1 MKRTFLMEAH
11 LVELKREIPEMK
23 ISQEEGLSGGFLG
36 VSTAPEEGPVISNN
50 NYHPE
55 CHCTVNTVAGCGAP
69 STATVTPTVTAT
81 RTMTIVLPVPSL

>member
-1 MKRTFLMEAH
+1 MKRTFLMKAH

-36 VSTAPEEGPVISNN
+36 VSMAPEEGPVANN
-50 NYHPE
+50 NYYQG

-69 STATVTPTVTAT
+69 STATVTPTATAT
-81 RTMTIVLPVPSL
+81 RTMTIVIPVPSL